1 MSVRTPVFETG
12 LYANSSTSAKNLSL
26 TCQYNTPVF
35 IPQGI
40 LTSEGRRRRHLCKMD
55 EIIREGRI
63 SSFSY
68 IKQPPLL

>member
-1 MSVRTPVFETG
+1 
-12 LYANSSTSAKNLSL
+12 L